1 MKISLE
7 RTASMMRD
15 FTPANAMPF
24 RAEVQFIVWQL
35 E

>member
-24 RAEVQFIVWQL
+24 RLDMQFIVWQL